1 MNKVKDFLYE
11 RESYEIRGA
20 IFEVWK
26 NFRGVFKEKIIENAL
41 KKELRYR
48 GFIVESQKKIDIYY
62 KGEKVDNYTPD
73 IIVNN
78 SILMELKSKS
88 FLTKEDERQFWYYL
102 RGSQYILGFLV
113 NFGSKEI
120 EIRRRIYDK
129 AREQYKE
136 ISV

>member
-26 NFRGVFKEKIIENAL
+26 NFRGVFKEKVIENAL
-41 KKELRYR
+41 KKELRDR

-62 KGEKVDNYTPD
+62 KGEKVGNYTPD

-88 FLTKEDERQFWYYL
+88 FLNKEDERQFWYYL
-102 RGSQYILGFLV
+102 RGSRYRLGFLV

>member
-88 FLTKEDERQFWYYL
+88 FLTKEDERQF
-102 RGSQYILGFLV
+102 
-113 NFGSKEI
+113 
-120 EIRRRIYDK
+120 
-129 AREQYKE
+129 
-136 ISV
+136 